1 MASIPNISAAE
12 LRRIITFPELA
23 KALQEALIGGL
34 EPGAEAPRSVIDVTA
49 GQLLLMPSES
59 LHGVGVKAVTVAPR
73 NADLGIPR
81 VHGSYLLFTRET
93 LELAAIMDGAEISV
107 LRTPAVAMAAAEP
120 ALTRFSG
127 RPVAVLVFGAG
138 PQAVGFVEALLT
150 GAYVPVGSV
159 TYVARQVDRARTYLA
174 GFPQLAVDDGWPNV
188 IEAGTPR
195 VDEAVRAADVI
206 ICVTSSTTPV
216 FNGRLVRD
224 GAVVMA
230 IGAHLATIR
239 EVDGD
244 LMARAEVLVEDVATS
259 LREAGDVVIAV
270 AEGKLDPAK
279 LIPMTAV
286 LRGERTLDP
295 ERVLVFKS
303 VGMSWEDLV
312 VAEAVMANY
321 RAANGANA

>member
-59 LHGVGVKAVTVAPR
+59 LHGVGVKAVTLAPK
-73 NADLGIPR
+73 NADIGLPR
-81 VHGSYLLFTRET
+81 IHGSYLLFTRET
-93 LELAAIMDGAEISV
+93 LELVAIMDGAEISV
-107 LRTPAVAMAAAEP
+107 LRTPAVAMAAVEP
-120 ALTRFSG
+120 AFTRFNG
-127 RPVAVLVFGAG
+127 RPVKVLVYGAG

-150 GAYVPVGSV
+150 GDYVAVAELA
-159 TYVARQVDRARTYLA
+159 YVARQVDRAREYLA
-174 GFPQLAVDDGWPNV
+174 GFPQIAVGEGGPTVLAAGSA
-188 IEAGTPR
+188 EA
-195 VDEAVRAADVI
+195 DEALAAADVI
-206 ICVTSSTTPV
+206 ICVTSTTTPI
-216 FNGRLVRD
+216 FDGRLVRE

-230 IGAHLATIR
+230 IGAHTAKVR

-244 LMARAEVLVEDVATS
+244 LMARAEILVEDVATG

-321 RAANGANA
+321 RAANGASA